1 MFKRSFLL
9 VVSIVLLVFTSAF
22 ATQMVLTR
30 DLPSSFDPGITV
42 QQAFQTSQVPLL
54 IEFYSDTCATCKRV
68 TPILHDLKSRE
79 YQDRLTLVMVNVE
92 EPDNQM
98 VAQLF
103 GVDELPGLYLFDHH
117 HMKKFQ
123 IEPRAME
130 NEGTLKGAIDEA
142 LTRLLLQAEE
152 GEQPVGLKPRS

>member
-9 VVSIVLLVFTSAF
+9 VLSIVVLVFTSAF

-54 IEFYSDTCATCKRV
+54 IEFYSDSCATCKRV
-68 TPILHDLKSRE
+68 TPVLHDLKDRE
-79 YQDRLTLVMVNVE
+79 YKDRLTLVMVNVE

-103 GVDELPGLYLFDHH
+103 GVDELPGLYIFDHH

-123 IEPRAME
+123 IGPQAME
-130 NEGTLKGAIDEA
+130 SAGTLKGAIDEA
-142 LTRLLLQAEE
+142 LTRVLLRATE
-152 GEQPVGLKPRS
+152 GEQPVGLKARP